1 MSGAVYLNGEWS
13 DRASAKI
20 SVYDHGLLY
29 GDGVFEGIRVY
40 EGRIFRL
47 AEHVER
53 LFDSAKTIHL
63 SIPHS
68 QAELADII
76 TEAVRRSGLANAYIR
91 PVVTRGVGDLG
102 LDIRKC
108 PLATVIVIVDIISV
122 WSKERYEEGLDVVSA
137 ATPIPHREA
146 LSPRVKSLNY
156 LAHVMAKLEGSLAG
170 ADEVLML
177 DPAGYVA
184 EGSGQNLFVVR
195 HGVIRTPPVS
205 AGILQG
211 VTRDA
216 VMELAVAAGYPMEEA
231 FLNRYDV
238 YTADEAFLTGT
249 ASEVAAIRRYDGRVI
264 GPGRTGPITRDLQ
277 ARFHAL
283 VRAGQG

>member
-1 MSGAVYLNGEWS
+1 MSGAVYVNGTWC
-13 DRASAKI
+13 DRATATI

-40 EGRIFRL
+40 AGRIFRL

-53 LFDSAKTIHL
+53 LFDSAKAIHL
-63 SIPHS
+63 TIPHTP
-68 QAELADII
+68 AELAAII
-76 TEAVRRSGLANAYIR
+76 EEAVQRSGLADAYIR
-91 PVVTRGVGDLG
+91 PVITRGVGDLG
-102 LDIRKC
+102 LDVRKC
-108 PLATVIVIVDIISV
+108 PAATVIVIVDTITV
-122 WSKERYEEGLDVVSA
+122 WSPERYEQGLDVVSA
-137 ATPIPHREA
+137 ATPVPHREA

-177 DPAGYVA
+177 DPAGFVA

-195 HGVIRTPPVS
+195 HAVIRTPPVS

-216 VMELAVAAGYPMEEA
+216 VIALARDAGYRLEEA
-231 FLNRYDV
+231 LLNRYDV

-249 ASEVAAIRRYDGRVI
+249 ASEVAPIRKYDGRTI
-264 GPGRTGPITRDLQ
+264 GAGRAGPITRDLHG
-277 ARFHAL
+277 RFHAL
-283 VRAGQG
+283 VRAG